1 MSVGVIL
8 LRGQPIHAGHIAV
21 IEQAT
26 KENDE
31 VLVVL
36 GSADKVFT
44 ERNPFSIDMRMEML
58 DLALAEIEDL
68 WKVSSM
74 WLNDW
79 SSDSNIPK
87 QDNISGVVDNPASV
101 NKEWG
106 LFLYYNIV
114 SKIKCKEFT
123 FYYNDDINLLD
134 AWFPTNIRN
143 RLTVKPIKR
152 VGDYSSS
159 AVRKA
164 LLDLNM
170 DYLYESLPYLD
181 KERILKLRYCL
192 TTRKCGSL
200 HD

>member
-31 VLVVL
+31 VLVIL
-36 GSADKVFT
+36 GSADKAFT
-44 ERNPFSIDMRMEML
+44 ERNPFSIGMRKEML
-58 DLALAEIEDL
+58 DLALDGVEYW
-68 WKVSSM
+68 WKVSST

-79 SSDSNIPK
+79 SSDSSIPK
-87 QDNISGVVDNPASV
+87 QDNLSGVVDNPADV

-106 LFLYYNIV
+106 MYLYYNIV
-114 SKIKCKEFT
+114 AKINCKEFT

-134 AWFPTNIRN
+134 SWFPTSIRN
-143 RLTVKPIKR
+143 RLVVKSIKR
-152 VGDYSSS
+152 IGDYSSS

-170 DYLYESLPYLD
+170 DYLYEALPYLD
-181 KERILKLRYCL
+181 KEQILKLRYCL
-192 TTRKCGSL
+192 TTRKWGSL
-200 HD
+200 YD

>member
-8 LRGQPIHAGHIAV
+8 LRGQPIHTGHIEM
-21 IEQAT
+21 INQAT

-31 VLVVL
+31 VLIIL
-36 GSADKVFT
+36 GSADKSFT
-44 ERNPFSIDMRMEML
+44 ERNPFHIEMRMEML
-58 DLALAEIEDL
+58 DLALDEVEDR

-87 QDNISGVVDNPASV
+87 QDNISGVVDNPADV
-101 NKEWG
+101 NNEWG
-106 LFLYYNIV
+106 LYLYYNIV

-134 AWFPTNIRN
+134 AWFPKYIRD
-143 RLTVKPIKR
+143 RLTVKSIER
-152 VGDYSSS
+152 IGNFSSS
-159 AVRKA
+159 DVRKA

-170 DYLYESLPYLD
+170 DYLHEALSYLD
-181 KERILKLRYCL
+181 KGQILKLRYCL
-192 TTRKCGSL
+192 TTKKWGSL
-200 HD
+200 YD